1 MTDDRQFQSGLPS
14 RVSLTGGKIVKRLFV
29 LVGILAATG
38 PAGAAELTYTPVNPS
53 FGGNALNSS
62 HLISTAN
69 AQRTATASDANSNG
83 SNTTSSSSSSST
95 SADLFVRQLEGR
107 LLSALASQVTEAIFG
122 DNPQD
127 SGTVTF
133 GDTEIT
139 FNRGTDSISLV
150 ITDFTDGTVT
160 EIEVPQLVS
169 N

>member
-1 MTDDRQFQSGLPS
+1 MKGIIA
-14 RVSLTGGKIVKRLFV
+14 LTGFLLF
-29 LVGILAATG
+29 TG
-38 PAGAAELTYTPVNPS
+38 PALSAELTYTPVNPS
-53 FGGNALNSS
+53 FGGNPLNSS

-69 AQRTATASDANSNG
+69 AQRTATASDANSSISG
-83 SNTTSSSSSSST
+83 SSSSSSSSST

-133 GDTEIT
+133 GDTEIS
-139 FNRGTDSISLV
+139 FNRGVDSITLS

-160 EIEVPQLVS
+160 NIEVPVLVS

>member
-1 MTDDRQFQSGLPS
+1 MA
-14 RVSLTGGKIVKRLFV
+14 LTGFLLF
-29 LVGILAATG
+29 TG
-38 PAGAAELTYTPVNPS
+38 PALSAELTYTPVNPS
-53 FGGNALNSS
+53 FGGNPLNSS

-69 AQRTATASDANSNG
+69 AQRTATASDANSSISG
-83 SNTTSSSSSSST
+83 SSSSSSSSST

-133 GDTEIT
+133 GDTEIS
-139 FNRGTDSISLV
+139 FNRGVDSITLS

-160 EIEVPQLVS
+160 NIEVPVLVS

>member
-1 MTDDRQFQSGLPS
+1 M
-14 RVSLTGGKIVKRLFV
+14 KRLFV

-38 PAGAAELTYTPVNPS
+38 PVGAAELTYTPVNPS

-69 AQRTATASDANSNG
+69 AQRTATASDANSNA
-83 SNTTSSSSSSST
+83 SNNTTSSSSST

>member
-1 MTDDRQFQSGLPS
+1 MTKLIALAGLL
-14 RVSLTGGKIVKRLFV
+14 VSVST
-29 LVGILAATG
+29 AN
-38 PAGAAELTYTPVNPS
+38 AAELTYQPVNPS

-69 AQRTATASDANSNG
+69 AQRTATASDAN
-83 SNTTSSSSSSST
+83 TSSSSNTSTSSSDNT

-127 SGTVTF
+127 NGTITF

-139 FNRGTDSISLV
+139 FNRETDSISLV

>member
-1 MTDDRQFQSGLPS
+1 M
-14 RVSLTGGKIVKRLFV
+14 KRL
-29 LVGILAATG
+29 LVIAGILVSTGAAS
-38 PAGAAELTYTPVNPS
+38 AAELTYTPVNPS
-53 FGGNALNSS
+53 FGGNSLNST

-69 AQRTATASDANSNG
+69 AQRTATASDATKS
-83 SNTTSSSSSSST
+83 SSTSSSSSSSGTT

-133 GDTEIT
+133 GETEIT
-139 FNRGTDSISLV
+139 FNRGTDAISLV
-150 ITDFTDGTVT
+150 ITDFSDGTVT

>member
-1 MTDDRQFQSGLPS
+1 MKSLIAIAGTILMCTSA
-14 RVSLTGGKIVKRLFV
+14 VS
-29 LVGILAATG
+29 
-38 PAGAAELTYTPVNPS
+38 AELTYQPVNPS
-53 FGGNALNSS
+53 FGGNALNSN
-62 HLISTAN
+62 HLLSIAS
-69 AQRTATASDANSNG
+69 AQRTATASDAES
-83 SNTTSSSSSSST
+83 SSSSSTTSSSSSN

-139 FNRGTDSISLV
+139 FNRGTDSITLV

-160 EIEVPQLVS
+160 NIEVPQLVT